1 MDRRKFVKS
10 MSLLGGFVLSG
21 TTFAEALERQE
32 SGRKPRYGNHEK
44 SGWEV
49 IVIGGGASGCAAAIA
64 AAREGA
70 RTLLI
75 EATHVLGGMG
85 LTKKSPPKKK
95 FSLSADMRELLCI
108 FRLPNQC
115 KYT

>member
-49 IVIGGGASGCAAAIA
+49 IVIRSEERRVGKECRS
-64 AAREGA
+64 RW
-70 RTLLI
+70 
-75 EATHVLGGMG
+75 
-85 LTKKSPPKKK
+85 SP
-95 FSLSADMRELLCI
+95 
-108 FRLPNQC
+108 
-115 KYT
+115 YH

>member
-1 MDRRKFVKS
+1 

-75 EATHVLGGMG
+75 EATHVLGGMSTSG
-85 LTKKSPPKKK
+85 L
-95 FSLSADMRELLCI
+95 MRGHHFQARIRHLTEV
-108 FRLPNQC
+108 
-115 KYT
+115 